1 MLYRI
6 IDGRNEGKSYTFDE
20 LLDFFE
26 PGEDE
31 ESHYEWEDV
40 RNLYDL
46 RTFIE
51 RHKNGTKVEEE
62 PENIDIL
69 MLAGSTK
76 TEAEKHLEA
85 GATVYT
91 DFEENFDLY
100 MDELDATEEEKEEYK
115 QMIENKK
122 PVQDWAVVEYDG
134 KTYYIQYCL

>member
-1 MLYRI
+1 MLYHI
-6 IDGRNEGKSYTFDE
+6 IDGRNGGKSYTFDE

-26 PGEDE
+26 PGEDT
-31 ESHYEWEDV
+31 ESHYEWEDI

-76 TEAEKHLEA
+76 AEAEKHLEA

-91 DFEENFDLY
+91 DFEENFDLH

-115 QMIENKK
+115 KMIENKI